1 MPPVSNIQVVRAFR
15 PIMPDVSGN
24 LNLTTRYCILTGGR
38 GSGKSFALATG
49 LATAIQDQGY
59 TVLYTR
65 WTMASARDSII
76 PEFREKID
84 RLGIRGITEGVQDI
98 THVGGSRILFRG
110 IKTAQGTQTAKLKSL
125 QGVNVWVLDEAEE
138 MPSEDVFDVIDLS
151 IRDSRRPCH
160 VILCLN
166 PALRTHWIYRRW
178 FAGARVSPG
187 TCGVDQ
193 ERGVTYIHTD
203 YRDNIVHLPEDFVK
217 LATECKANN
226 ALRYDHIWLGQW
238 VDQREGALWSWESIN
253 EPRVSRDEIPELVRV
268 VVAVDPAVT
277 NRSTSDETGIV
288 IAGKGIDGRFYVLG
302 DVSGRL
308 PPLEWAQRAVNAY
321 HAHKADR
328 IVAETNQ
335 GGDLVEQNIRQV
347 DRLVPYSGVHASR
360 GKVTRA
366 EPIATLYAQGR
377 VSHVGTFRDME
388 AEMLTYC
395 GYDSDASP
403 NRLDSVCWALTEL
416 AGIDQVA
423 DSESLKAAA
432 RNERR

>member
-1 MPPVSNIQVVRAFR
+1 
-15 PIMPDVSGN
+15 
-24 LNLTTRYCILTGGR
+24 
-38 GSGKSFALATG
+38 
-49 LATAIQDQGY
+49 
-59 TVLYTR
+59 
-65 WTMASARDSII
+65 
-76 PEFREKID
+76 
-84 RLGIRGITEGVQDI
+84 
-98 THVGGSRILFRG
+98 
-110 IKTAQGTQTAKLKSL
+110 
-125 QGVNVWVLDEAEE
+125 
-138 MPSEDVFDVIDLS
+138 
-151 IRDSRRPCH
+151 
-160 VILCLN
+160 
-166 PALRTHWIYRRW
+166 
-178 FAGARVSPG
+178 
-187 TCGVDQ
+187 VDQ

-203 YRDNIVHLPEDFVK
+203 YRDNISHLPADFVK
-217 LATECKANN
+217 LATECKTNN
-226 ALRYDHIWLGQW
+226 TLRYDHIWLGQW

-253 EPRVSRDEIPELVRV
+253 EPRVSKDELPEMVRV

-308 PPLEWAQRAVNAY
+308 TPLEWAQQAVNAY

-347 DRLVPYSGVHASR
+347 DKLVPYLGVHASR

-403 NRLDSVCWALTEL
+403 NRLDAVTFALTEL
-416 AGIDQVA
+416 AGIDQLA
-423 DSESLKAAA
+423 SSPAIQHAAP
-432 RNERR
+432 NTRR